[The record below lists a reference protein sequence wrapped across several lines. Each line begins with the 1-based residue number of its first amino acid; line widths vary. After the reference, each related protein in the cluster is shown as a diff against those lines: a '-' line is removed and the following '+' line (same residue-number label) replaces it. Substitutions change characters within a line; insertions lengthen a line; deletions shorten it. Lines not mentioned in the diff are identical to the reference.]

1 MITNTIFSG
10 ESKNSD
16 EHNNIIGEAS
26 DKYRISIG
34 EASEKHRKSIGKV
47 SVSKS

>member
-16 EHNNIIGEAS
+16 EHNNIIGETS
-26 DKYRISIG
+26 EKYRRSIG
-34 EASEKHRKSIGKV
+34 
-47 SVSKS
+47 